1 VEPLPDFATLSDDD
15 LRRLIAELEHEEN
28 EVSYRRRL
36 LQGRIDILRAEH
48 VARLQKEVAAGGELA
63 DVERLTDI
71 LSHKSTPASPTDGPP
86 GPAQTDAGEDQGQ
99 GRVA

>member
-1 VEPLPDFATLSDDD
+1 VEPLPDFATLSDED
-15 LRRLIAELEHEEN
+15 LRKLIAELEHEEN

-71 LSHKSTPASPTDGPP
+71 LSHKGAPNSTDPPSGPDPARD
-86 GPAQTDAGEDQGQ
+86 EDQDQ
-99 GRVA
+99 VA